1 MTKKI
6 NVAIVGYGNVGR
18 GAEQALLNTPD
29 MELVAVISR
38 RTNIAV
44 ASKVPVL
51 SFNDV
56 LNWQDKIDVLLLCG
70 GSATDLIE
78 QTPFFTRY
86 FNTVDSFDTFQ
97 YIFDW

>member
-44 ASKVPVL
+44 AS
-51 SFNDV
+51 
-56 LNWQDKIDVLLLCG
+56 
-70 GSATDLIE
+70 
-78 QTPFFTRY
+78 
-86 FNTVDSFDTFQ
+86 
-97 YIFDW
+97 